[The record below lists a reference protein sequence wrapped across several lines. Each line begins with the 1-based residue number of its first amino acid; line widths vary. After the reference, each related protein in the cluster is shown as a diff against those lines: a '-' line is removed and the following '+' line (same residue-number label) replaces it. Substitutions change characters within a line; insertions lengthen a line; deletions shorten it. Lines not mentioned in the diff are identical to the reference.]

1 MKITNVVNIKY
12 SYEVSNSKKDVVV
25 LFDDGSILEY
35 NYSSFELPYFYCNTN
50 HITTY
55 NNYKRSLVNNIEY
68 VTKVML
74 TPNGFMEAN
83 LAKVYAKSVE
93 FVNKLS
99 AGANYTCEAHVP
111 FIERRLG
118 ADGIVEFAE
127 EPKRYA
133 YIDIEEVNGMLMV
146 GYKDSLDWAY
156 YSFKNVE
163 DFLVKCSENKIT
175 AILAWNG
182 EGYDFI
188 RMNSRIKKE
197 VTNPYLLMR
206 WDMMQ
211 KHDAMVYYAKYTQSN
226 LMSLDKAAK
235 IEGVGRKIVL
245 EKKFEDLTWE
255 ELVKYNEN
263 DVEILRQIVEVSGV
277 LDIPYAISH
286 RTGIRVDKLSPTKI
300 VDNLMMKLGAYVLF
314 DSPVSAV
321 DEDYEG
327 AFIMTPVSGKHK
339 KVGVID
345 INHLYPAVVEHFDY
359 TGVRCK
365 DVYNEVRRF
374 IKEFNAL
381 REVEKKL
388 FKETKEKKYDVRQ
401 KSDKVLNN
409 SIYGV
414 FGNKFYRF
422 CDVNVARFI
431 AAKGREVR
439 QKMEDIIKS
448 YGYRLINS
456 DTDSGFVD
464 EIEKSVAMKLVD
476 TINRELYPFEVK
488 LEKYFTVMI
497 NLLGADGKKVKKR
510 YVGLTD
516 EGEILYTGIE
526 TVRGE
531 YPDITKAI
539 EEKVIEMIL
548 KEEKSEEEVKSYLD
562 DEYSKF
568 GQRPFFE
575 FVQSKVV
582 DLDKVYKSNTTVVKV
597 FRSLGRKIEEVEI
610 TKKIKGSIVVGT
622 GYKLIGN
629 GDEKLVEVSY
639 ILTPANEPIGID
651 EKLPLSTYEH
661 YIDRNFY
668 WDKFVATPLNRI
680 FSALEWKPLEKK
692 YIKPKKIRKS
702 TNNKNAIKT
711 LKEAV

>member
-55 NNYKRSLVNNIEY
+55 NNYKRSLVSNIEY

-300 VDNLMMKLGAYVLF
+300 VDNLMMKLGTYVLF

-374 IKEFNAL
+374 IKEFNAM

-464 EIEKSVAMKLVD
+464 EIEKNVAMKLVD

-680 FSALEWKPLEKK
+680 FSALEWKPLERK

-702 TNNKNAIKT
+702 TNNKNAVKT

>member
-55 NNYKRSLVNNIEY
+55 NNYKRSLVSNIEY

-374 IKEFNAL
+374 IKEFNAM

-680 FSALEWKPLEKK
+680 FSALEWKPLERK

-702 TNNKNAIKT
+702 TKNKNTVKT

>member
-55 NNYKRSLVNNIEY
+55 NNYKRSLVSNIEY

-374 IKEFNAL
+374 IKEFNAM

-548 KEEKSEEEVKSYLD
+548 KEEKSEEEVKFYLD

-702 TNNKNAIKT
+702 TNNKNAVKT

>member
-55 NNYKRSLVNNIEY
+55 NNYKRSLVSNIEY

-374 IKEFNAL
+374 IKEFNAM

-548 KEEKSEEEVKSYLD
+548 KEEKSEEEVKFYLD

>member
-55 NNYKRSLVNNIEY
+55 NNYKRSLVSNIEY

-374 IKEFNAL
+374 IKEFNAM

-464 EIEKSVAMKLVD
+464 EIEKNVAMKLVD

-597 FRSLGRKIEEVEI
+597 FRSLGRKLFGV
-610 TKKIKGSIVVGT
+610 
-622 GYKLIGN
+622 
-629 GDEKLVEVSY
+629 
-639 ILTPANEPIGID
+639 
-651 EKLPLSTYEH
+651 
-661 YIDRNFY
+661 
-668 WDKFVATPLNRI
+668 
-680 FSALEWKPLEKK
+680 
-692 YIKPKKIRKS
+692 
-702 TNNKNAIKT
+702 
-711 LKEAV
+711 